1 MPDSITAFSVKGKTY
16 LATANEGGDRADWE
30 DGTDFA
36 DNDVTKAK
44 KLVKDFGLTLDSSLT
59 DASGDLLADLENIRV
74 TPHDCLDTDG
84 DGDIDV
90 LVGFGGRSFSLWDED
105 LNLVYDSGSLFERF
119 TADYQPDFFNCSND
133 NLAIDDRSPK
143 KGPEP
148 EAIAFGEIEGI
159 PLLFVG
165 LERFGGF
172 FVFDVSDPTAPEM
185 MLYYTDRNFSAALN
199 EDREYEDTSFN
210 NTGDLGPEGFHFVS
224 ADDSL
229 TGKALLITG
238 SEVSGTVSVY
248 QMEF

>member
-1 MPDSITAFSVKGKTY
+1 MRREVTLPKQGYGFDTGNFDEGAAEIVEYDSATGKVLFTSGM
-16 LATANEGGDRADWE
+16 EGY
-30 DGTDFA
+30 
-36 DNDVTKAK
+36 
-44 KLVKDFGLTLDSSLT
+44 
-59 DASGDLLADLENIRV
+59 
-74 TPHDCLDTDG
+74 
-84 DGDIDV
+84 
-90 LVGFGGRSFSLWDED
+90 
-105 LNLVYDSGSLFERF
+105 LVYDSGSLFERF
-119 TADYQPDFFNCSND
+119 TADFQPDFINCSND

-148 EAIAFGEIEGI
+148 EAIAFGEIEGR

-172 FVFDVSDPTAPEM
+172 FVFAVSDPTAPEM
-185 MLYYTDRNFSAALN
+185 MLYHTDRNFSAALN

-210 NTGDLGPEGFHFVS
+210 NTGDLGPEGFHIVS